1 MHPDV
6 RVPNPQEPL
15 ERLLRAG
22 ARVLRGPFD
31 EVGRLTTVLADPEGD
46 ELCLLVPPAGS
57 DRAATTDPHAPGAVG
72 RPDEPVASAASPANT
87 NSRRR
92 AIETA

>member
-6 RVPNPQEPL
+6 RVPNLQEPP

-31 EVGRLTTVLADPEGD
+31 EVGRLTTALADPEGD
-46 ELCLLVPPAGS
+46 ELCLLVPPMIKRIGVMFRAPRARATRYAG
-57 DRAATTDPHAPGAVG
+57 GG
-72 RPDEPVASAASPANT
+72 E
-87 NSRRR
+87 
-92 AIETA
+92 